1 MNLKNYHIRIT
12 YFILYLSLLF
22 GFFLNEDFTIGS
34 KVDYLVHLE
43 IVKRF
48 QNDFLHTL
56 LNFSNKD
63 LDFTTAHSPF
73 FYITILFLKK
83 FFLGNE
89 FLIRFL
95 NLHLSLLI
103 PYIFYLLLK
112 IEYNFKKNDLR
123 FLIPG
128 LFFLSPYFRSG
139 SIWIGSENISLIF
152 LFGSFYFFKIFIS
165 NENKKFYIIFLNI
178 IFLSIA
184 AYIRPIYS
192 LFSIYFFIILFKD
205 LMIIRKIFQ
214 YILINLILALP
225 AYYYVFILDI
235 NFIAMHVNEPIT
247 VSRIINQFAITTSIL
262 FYYSIPFIIFS
273 YNQLKKE
280 MFKSKNYFLFLIYFI
295 SLLLFFD
302 FSFNYGGGIFYK
314 LSFILFSN
322 NYLFYFVAS
331 LSLIFFKTVLME
343 HLDFKKNLNDL
354 ILFFILILLEI
365 DTIVYH
371 ETYDLIFYLIFFTIA
386 KSDYFIN
393 FIRNFNIK
401 KLIFLYCFSLFF
413 FLITVLKSFL

>member
-89 FLIRFL
+89 FLIRLL

-152 LFGSFYFFKIFIS
+152 LFASFYCYLLFLY
-165 NENKKFYIIFLNI
+165 KKKKNFYLITLNI
-178 IFLSIA
+178 ICLSISS
-184 AYIRPIYS
+184 YLR
-192 LFSIYFFIILFKD
+192 
-205 LMIIRKIFQ
+205 
-214 YILINLILALP
+214 
-225 AYYYVFILDI
+225 
-235 NFIAMHVNEPIT
+235 
-247 VSRIINQFAITTSIL
+247 
-262 FYYSIPFIIFS
+262 PFI
-273 YNQLKKE
+273 
-280 MFKSKNYFLFLIYFI
+280 
-295 SLLLFFD
+295 
-302 FSFNYGGGIFYK
+302 GW
-314 LSFILFSN
+314 
-322 NYLFYFVAS
+322 
-331 LSLIFFKTVLME
+331 
-343 HLDFKKNLNDL
+343 
-354 ILFFILILLEI
+354 
-365 DTIVYH
+365 
-371 ETYDLIFYLIFFTIA
+371 
-386 KSDYFIN
+386 
-393 FIRNFNIK
+393 
-401 KLIFLYCFSLFF
+401 
-413 FLITVLKSFL
+413 